1 VECLPNLIEL
11 DLGDC
16 LVRTEGALKLAKSLK
31 NCQKIKI
38 VNMAF
43 GEIKIE
49 GAMALMN
56 VLPLQDLE
64 FLDFNGNKF
73 GDEGCEELQA
83 MSDLSKLEK

>member
-1 VECLPNLIEL
+1 
-11 DLGDC
+11 
-16 LVRTEGALKLAKSLK
+16 
-31 NCQKIKI
+31 
-38 VNMAF
+38 MAF